1 MTRGVAGSG
10 LMLAGLFLA
19 FLAALAPEPAG
30 AGAASV
36 LPQVSSTARASSSN
50 GELLFRTKGC
60 AACHSVAAMGIR
72 AYVPAGPD
80 LSAAAADFGGRR
92 EGLSAFEYL
101 TQSMRAPQA
110 FLAPGGTGTIE
121 MPDLGLS
128 DGEIDALARF
138 LLGR

>member
-1 MTRGVAGSG
+1 
-10 LMLAGLFLA
+10 MLAGLLLA

-30 AGAASV
+30 AGAADV
-36 LPQVSSTARASSSN
+36 LRQASGSARASSSN

-80 LSAAAADFGGRR
+80 LSAGTADFGSRR
-92 EGLSAFEYL
+92 AGLSASEYL
-101 TQSMRAPQA
+101 AQSMRAPQA
-110 FLAPGGTGTIE
+110 FLAPGATGTTE

-128 DGEIDALARF
+128 DAEIDAIARF